1 MVGVFSELTF
11 LASWLFGQ
19 LTFWRLTIS
28 PSIDKVAVHA
38 DREVLVAVDGTSVL
52 IVGNPKGILG
62 LHLRLQPIHF

>member
-1 MVGVFSELTF
+1 
-11 LASWLFGQ
+11 
-19 LTFWRLTIS
+19 LTIS